1 MSENDSKTGQAGAAK
16 DWGAREHVRTLVMLV
31 ATALGVYICYLLAA
45 PFLPAL
51 AWALALAV
59 LFAPFQ
65 RWLESKVKRP
75 GLAGFIA
82 VSAIALIVVVPLTF
96 VGQRL
101 ALQAVKGA
109 ELVEAKV
116 KSGEWRRA
124 LQAQPRLAPLAERIE
139 QRLDLP
145 GAVKSVT
152 TWLSAAAGA
161 IVKGSVFRVAA
172 FGLTL
177 YLLFFFLRDR
187 RAALVSLRAL
197 SPLSEEEMDR
207 LLLRVDDTICAT
219 VYGALA
225 VASSQG
231 LLGGLMFWW
240 LGLSAPLLWGVVM
253 ALLALIPVMGA
264 FVVWIP
270 AALFLALEGSWGK
283 AIILALWGGLVVSMI
298 DNLLRPVLVGSRLK
312 IHPVLAF
319 LSVVGGLI
327 LFGSAGLILGPVVLT
342 VTKELLES
350 WAGRFSGAA
359 GAKTNQV
366 RPARRHK

>member
-1 MSENDSKTGQAGAAK
+1 MSENDTKVGQAGAAS
-16 DWGAREHVRTLVMLV
+16 DWGGRDHIRTLVLLA

-45 PFLPAL
+45 PFLPVL

-65 RWLESKVKRP
+65 RWLESKVKSP
-75 GLAGFIA
+75 GLASC
-82 VSAIALIVVVPLTF
+82 VSVLAIGLIVVVPATF

-101 ALQAVKGA
+101 ALQAAKGA
-109 ELVEAKV
+109 ELIEAKV
-116 KSGEWRRA
+116 RSGEWRRA
-124 LQAQPRLAPLAERIE
+124 LQAQPRLAPLAESIE
-139 QRLDLP
+139 RRMDLP
-145 GAVKSVT
+145 GTVKSLT
-152 TWLSAAAGA
+152 AWLSAAAGA
-161 IVKGSVFRVAA
+161 VVKGSVFRVAA
-172 FGLTL
+172 FGLTF
-177 YLLFFFLRDR
+177 YLMFFFLRDR
-187 RAALVSLRAL
+187 HAALVSLRAL
-197 SPLSEEEMDR
+197 SPLSEAEMDR
-207 LLLRVDDTICAT
+207 LFARVGDTISAT

-225 VASSQG
+225 IASIQG

-253 ALLALIPVMGA
+253 ALVALIPVLGA

-270 AALFLALEGSWGK
+270 AAIFLALEGSWGK
-283 AIILALWGGLVVSMI
+283 AIILALWGGLVVSVI